1 MGEENE
7 MLEFK
12 KSTAELQQ
20 ALDSI
25 VAMLNKHQ
33 KGTVYFGVKNDG
45 TPVGQIMGES
55 TLRDVTQ
62 AVTSHIEPKIYPSV
76 EKVILNNKECIKVEF
91 EGDDVPYFAYGRAF
105 IRVGDEDKKLS
116 QRELKNLILKADEKT
131 NKWEEKPSDI
141 TLDDI
146 DENTIIEF
154 IKKGK
159 KKGRISFD
167 YTNKEDI
174 LKKLNLI
181 DNKGNIKNAGYVLF
195 GKSPRIQLRAAIFA
209 TSTKTTFI
217 DMQDFTG
224 NIFKLI
230 DDGEQ
235 YISKNIR
242 WSVNFNTGT
251 FSRKEIPEVPIRAM
265 RELLCNSFC
274 HRAWNEPYD
283 NDLAIYKDRIEID
296 NPGFFTNEATPEDYM
311 FGEEPSRP
319 RNPLIAQTMYLS
331 GEIERWGS
339 GIKNV
344 YEKCKEENI
353 DIKLENRKT
362 AFFVIV
368 HRKSVDELVEN
379 TEKDLTERK
388 IYNEKLTE
396 NEEKVLN
403 EIYSNPNITQKELSN
418 NIGITRRSIVNIIN
432 NLKEK
437 SIIER
442 VGSNKKGYWNI
453 KNK

>member
-1 MGEENE
+1 M
-7 MLEFK
+7 
-12 KSTAELQQ
+12 
-20 ALDSI
+20 
-25 VAMLNKHQ
+25 
-33 KGTVYFGVKNDG
+33 
-45 TPVGQIMGES
+45 
-55 TLRDVTQ
+55 
-62 AVTSHIEPKIYPSV
+62 
-76 EKVILNNKECIKVEF
+76 
-91 EGDDVPYFAYGRAF
+91 
-105 IRVGDEDKKLS
+105 
-116 QRELKNLILKADEKT
+116 
-131 NKWEEKPSDI
+131 
-141 TLDDI
+141 
-146 DENTIIEF
+146 
-154 IKKGK
+154 
-159 KKGRISFD
+159 
-167 YTNKEDI
+167 
-174 LKKLNLI
+174 
-181 DNKGNIKNAGYVLF
+181 F

-296 NPGFFTNEATPEDYM
+296 NPGFFTNEATPEDYI

-388 IYNEKLTE
+388 NYNKKLTE

-403 EIYSNPNITQKELSN
+403 EIKLNPNITRKELTNVLNMGERTIS
-418 NIGITRRSIVNIIN
+418 SIIS
-432 NLKEK
+432 NLKNK

-442 VGSNKKGYWNI
+442 VGSNKVGYWKI
-453 KNK
+453 KL